1 MSLTTSENETFS
13 DNESISDNESTSKDE
28 LAFKLRVNEK
38 KISNLKSQLSF
49 RSAECC
55 GYMLEAQ
62 RLKAELQRCEWLIK
76 QKDAAFHRLREEMA
90 KISRKRSGSF

>member
-1 MSLTTSENETFS
+1 MSLTTSE
-13 DNESISDNESTSKDE
+13 NESISDNESTSKDE
-28 LAFKLRVNEK
+28 LAFKLLVCEK
-38 KISNLKSQLSF
+38 KISNLTSQLSF

-55 GYMLEAQ
+55 CYMLEAQ
-62 RLKAELQRCEWLIK
+62 SLKAELQRCEWLIK